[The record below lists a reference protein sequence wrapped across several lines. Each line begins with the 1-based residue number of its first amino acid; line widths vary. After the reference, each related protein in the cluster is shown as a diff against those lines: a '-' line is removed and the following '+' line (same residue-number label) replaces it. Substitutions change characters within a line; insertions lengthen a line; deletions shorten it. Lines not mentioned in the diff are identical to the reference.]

1 MFLLLL
7 CDFSVA
13 LLSTV
18 VLLRF
23 PNNRDN
29 KQREIYLARNTVR
42 RYIIG
47 RFTHSSVL
55 KFNIIQLDP
64 P

>member
-7 CDFSVA
+7 RDFSVA

-18 VLLRF
+18 VLE
-23 PNNRDN
+23 DSQIIETIN
-29 KQREIYLARNTVR
+29 KGKFTWHKILLDD
-42 RYIIG
+42 IIG